1 MVCVIYPIH
10 KNTPIS
16 KPGFRYS
23 FSGMPPVIRKSIAA
37 KRYLKKTM
45 FTGVRS
51 DIKSFT
57 TANVEPKSKADVTRA
72 IIARLL
78 SFKII

>member
-1 MVCVIYPIH
+1 
-10 KNTPIS
+10 
-16 KPGFRYS
+16 
-23 FSGMPPVIRKSIAA
+23 
-37 KRYLKKTM
+37 M

-51 DIKSFT
+51 DIRSFT
-57 TANVEPKSKADVTRA
+57 TAKVDPKSKADVTRA